1 MTSSSMTNSSEQA
14 SDQIARKMLIV
25 SHTSRQEAIDAAIQV
40 MDRLLDAGVTPVL
53 EASTRSKLERH
64 TDLVTDTRIVNL
76 DETAPLDDFEICI
89 VLGGDGTILRAAE
102 IVRDAR
108 VPIIGVNL
116 GHVGFLAESERESIP
131 TLLERVLDRSYE
143 VEERLAI
150 SVTVERP
157 GEAPESTWA
166 LNEASLEKAHRQ
178 RMVEVIIAVDGQPLE
193 SFGCDGVILATPTG
207 STAYSFSAGGPIVWP
222 GVEALLAVPI
232 CAHAL
237 FARPIVVGTDSTL
250 VVDLLERT
258 NSSAVLSCD
267 GRRSMDI
274 TPGTRV
280 TVRKSDT
287 PVLLARLHEGPFT
300 KRLVDKFQLPI
311 AGWRGGAEQP

>member
-1 MTSSSMTNSSEQA
+1 MTSSAVTTSIEVTQTPA
-14 SDQIARKMLIV
+14 TRKMLIV
-25 SHTSRQEAIDAAIQV
+25 SHTRRQEAIDAAIQV

-53 EASTRSKLERH
+53 ESTTRSELERH
-64 TDLVTDTRIVNL
+64 TDRVADARIENL
-76 DETAPLDDFEICI
+76 DEGAPLDDFELCI

-102 IVRDAR
+102 IVRAAR

-116 GHVGFLAESERESIP
+116 GHVGFLAESERESIS
-131 TLLERVLDRSYE
+131 TLLERVLDRDYE

-157 GEAPESTWA
+157 GEEPHTTWA
-166 LNEASLEKAHRQ
+166 LNEAALEKADRQ

-237 FARPIVVGTDSTL
+237 FARPIVVGKDSTL
-250 VVDLLERT
+250 VVDLLDRT
-258 NSSAVLSCD
+258 SSSAVLSCD
-267 GRRSMDI
+267 GRRSIEI

-280 TVRKSDT
+280 TARRSDH

-300 KRLVDKFQLPI
+300 KRLVDKFKLPI
-311 AGWRGGAEQP
+311 AGWRGEVDQP